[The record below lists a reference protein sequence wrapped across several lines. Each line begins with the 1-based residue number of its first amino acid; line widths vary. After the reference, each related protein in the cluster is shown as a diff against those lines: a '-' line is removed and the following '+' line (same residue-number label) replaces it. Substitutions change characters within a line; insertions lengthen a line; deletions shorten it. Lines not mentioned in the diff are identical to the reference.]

1 MVDLIFTLP
10 IFEALEFC
18 YNLRFRIEVYLFLH
32 DLITF
37 LQIWI
42 IYIDINVREI
52 STEKIARQINK
63 ITEMNYLFIVR
74 SCECERKERTQ
85 KKQSKMKKNKEYI
98 IINIAIIRFI
108 ICLCIAIQIKRNDKS
123 DNANKNICNL

>member
-18 YNLRFRIEVYLFLH
+18 YSLRFRIEVYLFLH
-32 DLITF
+32 NLITF

-52 STEKIARQINK
+52 STEKIARQINR
-63 ITEMNYLFIVR
+63 ITEMNSLFIVR

-98 IINIAIIRFI
+98 IVNIATIRFI
-108 ICLCIAIQIKRNDKS
+108 IFLCIAIQIKRNDKS
-123 DNANKNICNL
+123 DNANKNICTL